1 MAKQQNSLKQG
12 NFRRAISLL
21 NGQDHVGV
29 FIESMACVATQ
40 ILVETTTIGKLES
53 DKESVS
59 SDSVKKLIDS
69 EINTHKVQI
78 ARLNAELTDIESALR
93 AVNVSVISK
102 VGVDFK
108 QLVKKAFDSYT
119 CFDGLDYDTDSIK
132 GILKDTLKRYLTT
145 NQQPA
150 EQEPDQPTDN

>member
-12 NFRRAISLL
+12 DFRRAISLL
-21 NGQDHVGV
+21 NGQDHVDV
-29 FIESMACVATQ
+29 FIQAMETVANK
-40 ILVETTTIGKLES
+40 ILVEATTIDKLES
-53 DKESVS
+53 DKENVS

-108 QLVKKAFDSYT
+108 QLVKTEFESYT
-119 CFDGLDYDTDSIK
+119 CWDGDDSESVTIK
-132 GILKDTLKRYLTT
+132 GILKDTLKRYLTQ
-145 NQQPA
+145 NQEPT